1 MNRCFFVDDTAL
13 RILFVRLLVLLE
25 LVDALQ
31 HDFDCALED
40 FRDLAFFAGI
50 FAAHDPH
57 FDSSFELLSSHL
69 LFGLN
74 D

>member
-1 MNRCFFVDDTAL
+1 M
-13 RILFVRLLVLLE
+13 LLDH
-25 LVDALQ
+25 VDAFNN
-31 HDFDCALED
+31 DFVSALED

-57 FDSSFELLSSHL
+57 FVTSFELHVSHL
-69 LFGLN
+69 LFGQN